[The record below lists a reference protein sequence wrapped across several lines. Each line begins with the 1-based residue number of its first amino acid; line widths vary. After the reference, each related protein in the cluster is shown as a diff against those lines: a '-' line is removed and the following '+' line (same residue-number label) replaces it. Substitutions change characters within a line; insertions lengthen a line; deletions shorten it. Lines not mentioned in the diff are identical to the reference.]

1 MTTTSNNEAIR
12 TAAAKHLWM
21 ANRDW
26 AQMAEEGGP
35 TIVVAG
41 DGIRVT
47 DSEGKSWID
56 VNGGYI
62 SVNAGHGRTEIADAA
77 YEQMRQLAFMP
88 PGTTTEAT
96 VMLAAKLAELAP
108 GNLTRVFPV
117 SGGSEANETALKI
130 ARYYHARRG
139 EPERFKVVSRKG
151 SYHGATGGVQW
162 LGDSASTLP
171 EAVEPTQTGLIAA
184 PQPDPYRCELGGRTS
199 AECAV
204 LCAEAVEQLIVAN
217 DPGTISA
224 VIAEPV
230 TARGC
235 IVPGDDY
242 WPMLRDIC
250 DRHGVLL
257 VADEVITGFGR
268 TGKMFA
274 MEHWGVVPD
283 IMSVAKGIISSY
295 LPFGAT
301 ITTDEVADVFV
312 GPDKQLRHVF
322 TATGHPV
329 CSAAALKNI
338 EIIEREGLVD
348 NSATVGAYFK
358 EQLEGLMLDHESVGN
373 VRGIGLLMGVELVS
387 DRKSKEP
394 FAKELDI
401 SNRLTDMLKSH
412 GLLLGALNST
422 MNIGPPLSVTT
433 AEVDEIMHAIDL
445 SLWELEGELGMGG
458 RA

>member
-1 MTTTSNNEAIR
+1 MTNASKTEALR
-12 TAAAKHLWM
+12 AAAAKHLWM

-26 AQMAEEGGP
+26 AQMAEEGEP
-35 TIVVAG
+35 LIVVGG

-62 SVNAGHGRTEIADAA
+62 SVNVGHGRTEIADAA
-77 YEQMRQLAFMP
+77 YEQMRKLAFMP
-88 PGTTTEAT
+88 PGTTTEVT
-96 VMLAAKLAELAP
+96 VLLASKLAAITPEGL
-108 GNLTRVFPV
+108 NRVFPV

-130 ARYYHARRG
+130 ARAYHARRG
-139 EPERFKVVSRKG
+139 EPGRFKVISRKG

-162 LGDSASTLP
+162 LGDSASSLRDS
-171 EAVEPTQTGLIAA
+171 VEPTQTGLIHA
-184 PQPDPYRCELGGRTS
+184 PQPNPYHCEMGGRT
-199 AECAV
+199 ATECAV
-204 LCAEAVEQLIVAN
+204 LCAEAIEQLVVDN
-217 DPGTISA
+217 DPGTVSA
-224 VIAEPV
+224 VIAEPI

-274 MEHWGVVPD
+274 IEHWGVVPD
-283 IMSVAKGIISSY
+283 ILTVAKGIISSY

-312 GPDKQLRHVF
+312 GPGKELRHVF

-338 EIIEREGLVD
+338 EIIEREGLVE

-358 EQLEGLMLDHESVGN
+358 EQIEGLMLDHESVGDA
-373 VRGIGLLMGVELVS
+373 RGIGLLLGIELVS
-387 DRKSKEP
+387 DRKNRTP
-394 FAKELDI
+394 FAEELDI
-401 SNRLTDMLKSH
+401 SNRLTAMFKSH
-412 GLLLGALNST
+412 GLLLGALGCM
-422 MNIGPPLSVTT
+422 MNVGPPLSVTT